1 MFEKK
6 KYIALTAAV
15 ICLLGCAACA
25 ERSEKPKVN
34 ESGVT
39 DIITPDKNS
48 EEYGLG
54 SYRIS
59 ENGVK
64 LYYDESVYPT
74 DLALTMERYFLTFQN
89 DDFDGYKSLIYPDY
103 AERYGKYLER
113 EYDYGLDGSFGL
125 RRDSLRDIIAGE
137 VMMNMDGGE
146 EPTGDFKVTRIKIEP
161 VEVNEEDTDET
172 IVKSF
177 FSTYDDIFGTPYF
190 DLVNSDVDGFRI
202 FCFYVFAEGEDG
214 REHALIGGDEVNQG
228 PRVVFAEKDGKY
240 YTFG

>member
-1 MFEKK
+1 MFGKK
-6 KYIALTAAV
+6 KYIALTAAAL
-15 ICLLGCAACA
+15 CLIGCAACG
-25 ERSEKPKVN
+25 EKSEKPKVN

-39 DIITPDKNS
+39 DIITPDKDS

-103 AERYGKYLER
+103 AERYGAYLEKD
-113 EYDYGLDGSFGL
+113 YSYGLDGSFGL

-137 VMMNMDGGE
+137 VMVSMGGDE

-161 VEVNEEDTDET
+161 VEVTEGDTDET

-177 FSTYDDIFGTPYF
+177 FSTYDTIFDMDYF

-202 FCFYVFAEGEDG
+202 FSFYVFAEGEDG
-214 REHALIGGDEVNQG
+214 KEHALISGDELNQG